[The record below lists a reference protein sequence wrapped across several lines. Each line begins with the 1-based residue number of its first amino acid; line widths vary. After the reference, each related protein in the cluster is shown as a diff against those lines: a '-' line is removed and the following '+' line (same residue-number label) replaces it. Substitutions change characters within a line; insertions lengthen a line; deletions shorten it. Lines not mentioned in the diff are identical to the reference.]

1 MKKKIAT
8 VGALVL
14 AVSLSLFIYNE
25 IIAKSFRYST
35 PLEAFEKSG
44 PRNSEIVDVLEDKDI
59 AMIVFKKANGA
70 SSIHITAKDSRG
82 WTPLSVSY
90 KNKRNL
96 SLSNGFINIKDING
110 KSIVD
115 VRFVI
120 DVNSNIPTISDSLNS
135 TFLVGTYEYDS
146 GRKLVYGFLVSEE
159 KFPEDYRIKLG
170 EQEIEVY

>member
-1 MKKKIAT
+1 MKKKIAI
-8 VGALVL
+8 VSALVL

-35 PLEAFEKSG
+35 PLEVFEKSS
-44 PRNSEIVDVLEDKDI
+44 PRNSEIIDILEDKDI
-59 AMIVFKKANGA
+59 AMIVFKKNNGA

-82 WTPLSVSY
+82 WTPLSVNY

-96 SLSNGFINIKDING
+96 PLSDGFINVKDKKK

-115 VRFVI
+115 VRFVV

-159 KFPEDYRIKLG
+159 KFPDNYRIKLG
-170 EQEIEVY
+170 DQEVAIY